1 MISMLMLSREDIFKV
16 FTMRDAIEADKKAFR
31 LHSEGKCDVPLRS
44 HVDSPE
50 GKGQCLFMPAYAGGD
65 IKQAGIKI
73 VSVFPGN
80 ASLGKPVI
88 PATMLLIEGETGE
101 VFCIM
106 EGTTL
111 TQLRTAAVPGV
122 ATELLSRQDSSIGA
136 LFGTGGQAAAQLE
149 ALMTVRKLE
158 ELRIFDMNQ
167 EKAAHFVETHQPL
180 ADKFGTK
187 LLKAET
193 SRQAVE
199 NADVITTVTTSSVPV
214 FEGAWIKQGAHVNA
228 VGSYT
233 PDKREL
239 PSELVARAG
248 KIFVDNMEAVLEE
261 AGDLLIPMSENLITK
276 EDICGELGEIL
287 LGRIGGRTS
296 DDEIT
301 LMKTVGFATLDVVTA
316 WEIYLKAKEAGVG
329 TEITL

>member
-1 MISMLMLSREDIFKV
+1 MLMLSRKDILDV
-16 FTMRDAIEADKKAFR
+16 FTMRDAIEADRKAFC

-65 IKQAGIKI
+65 IRQAGIKI

-88 PATMLLIEGETGE
+88 PATMLLIDGQTGE

-106 EGTTL
+106 DGTTL

-122 ATELLSRQDSSIGA
+122 ATELLSREDSSIGA
-136 LFGTGGQAAAQLE
+136 LFGTGGQAPAQME
-149 ALMTVRKLE
+149 ALMTVRKLK

-167 EKAAHFVETHQPL
+167 DKAALFVETHQPL
-180 ADKFGTK
+180 ADRFDTR
-187 LLKAET
+187 LIKAET
-193 SRQAVE
+193 SRQAVD
-199 NADVITTVTTSSVPV
+199 NADVITTVTTSPVPV
-214 FEGAWIKQGAHVNA
+214 FEGSWVKPGAHVNA

-233 PDKREL
+233 PEKREL
-239 PSELVARAG
+239 PSELISRAG

-261 AGDLLIPMSENLITK
+261 AGDLLIPISEDLISQ
-276 EDICGELGEIL
+276 EDITGELGDII

-296 DDEIT
+296 EEEIT
-301 LMKTVGFATLDVVTA
+301 VMKTVGFATLDVVTA

-329 TEITL
+329 RDIALSS

>member
-1 MISMLMLSREDIFKV
+1 MLILSRQDILGV
-16 FTMRDAIEADKKAFR
+16 FTMSDAIEADRKAFR
-31 LHSEGKCDVPLRS
+31 LHSEGRCEVPLRS

-65 IKQAGIKI
+65 INQAGIKI

-88 PATMLLIEGETGE
+88 PATMLLIDGQTGE

-111 TQLRTAAVPGV
+111 TQLRTAAVPGL
-122 ATELLSRQDSSIGA
+122 ATELLSREDSSIGA
-136 LFGTGGQAAAQLE
+136 LFGTGGQAPAQLE
-149 ALMTVRKLE
+149 ALMTARKLK
-158 ELRIFDMNQ
+158 ELRVFDMNL
-167 EKAAHFVETHQPL
+167 EKAALFVETHQPM
-180 ADKFGTK
+180 ADRFGTR
-187 LLKAET
+187 LISAGT

-199 NADVITTVTTSSVPV
+199 DADVITTVTTSPLPV
-214 FEGAWIKQGAHVNA
+214 FEGAWVKPGAHVNA

-239 PSELVARAG
+239 PSELIARAG

-261 AGDLLIPMSENLITK
+261 AGDLLIPMSENIITR
-276 EDICGELGEIL
+276 EDISGEIGDIV
-287 LGRIGGRTS
+287 LGRTGGRS
-296 DDEIT
+296 SNEEIT
-301 LMKTVGFATLDVVTA
+301 VMKTVGFATLDVVTA
-316 WEIYLKAKEAGVG
+316 WEIYLKAKEAGAGSEVA
-329 TEITL
+329 L

>member
-1 MISMLMLSREDIFKV
+1 MLILSRQDILGV
-16 FTMRDAIEADKKAFR
+16 FTMSDAIEADRKAFR
-31 LHSEGKCDVPLRS
+31 LHSEGRCEVPLRS

-65 IKQAGIKI
+65 INQAGIKI

-88 PATMLLIEGETGE
+88 PATMLLIDGQTGE

-111 TQLRTAAVPGV
+111 TQLRTAAVPGL
-122 ATELLSRQDSSIGA
+122 ATELLSREDSSIGA
-136 LFGTGGQAAAQLE
+136 LFGTGGQAPAQLE
-149 ALMTVRKLE
+149 ALMTARKLK
-158 ELRIFDMNQ
+158 ELRVFDMNL
-167 EKAAHFVETHQPL
+167 EKAALFVETHQPL
-180 ADKFGTK
+180 ADRFGTR
-187 LLKAET
+187 LISAGT

-199 NADVITTVTTSSVPV
+199 DADVITTVTTSPLPV
-214 FEGAWIKQGAHVNA
+214 FEGAWVKPGAHVNA

-239 PSELVARAG
+239 PSELIARAG

-261 AGDLLIPMSENLITK
+261 AGDLLIPMSENIITR
-276 EDICGELGEIL
+276 EDISGEIGDIL
-287 LGRIGGRTS
+287 LGRTGGRTS
-296 DDEIT
+296 DEEIT
-301 LMKTVGFATLDVVTA
+301 VMKTVGFATLDVVTA
-316 WEIYLKAKEAGVG
+316 WEIYLKAKEAGAGSEVA
-329 TEITL
+329 L